1 MASSTRERIARN
13 FIERYGEDG
22 LRDLLAALSDGKSG
36 QAIAERFA
44 VSRER
49 VRQWKNSFGREVRLY
64 QVHPDIRRLLA
75 PAPSDTP
82 DDGEPML
89 IELA

>member
-1 MASSTRERIARN
+1 MPMSTRERVAAN

-22 LRDLLAALSDGKSG
+22 LRELLDSLSEGLSG
-36 QAIAERFA
+36 QVIAERFD

-75 PAPSDTP
+75 PVTD
-82 DDGEPML
+82 DDGDDGPML